1 MSKASRVPSRF
12 VGMHAHT
19 GFSFFDGM
27 GMPSEH
33 IDYVVKNGM
42 DAWCLTDHGHMNG
55 FVHAFL
61 HAEKMRKS
69 GVNFKFVPGC
79 EMYLHPDLRQW
90 RQDYELQRAAKANDA
105 SAKRKIAALKESI
118 RTPLAAIVDSDD
130 DPVAIEIDSETLT
143 VEDESETKSGK
154 FHDPVKRRHHLV
166 VLPRTSE
173 GLQRL
178 FGLVSR
184 GYKEGFYR
192 FPRIDYAMLKEAAKG
207 GHLLISSACVGG
219 NVAYEVFNVLQQME
233 FDELGPHLLDDPSVM
248 DRAVRGIGNT
258 YDRMVDCV
266 GRDAA
271 FLELQFNKLP
281 AQHLANRA
289 IIEYCERNNLQDKLI
304 VTCDSHYAEPSH
316 WREREIYK
324 KLGWLGTK
332 DFDPSMLPQ
341 SVEELKCELYPKNHL
356 DVWETYNHTKDGH
369 SFYDDSTICEAIERT
384 HDIVHNLIGDVQP
397 DRSMKLPSY
406 VVPEGMNEDKALLEL
421 CKSGLISRGL
431 ADKQE
436 YIERLKLELRVIK
449 EKQFSKYFLTMKKI
463 IDIAIEHM
471 LIGCG
476 RGSAGGSLVAYV
488 LGITD
493 VDPIEYGLLFERFLA
508 IDRAE
513 SPDIDT
519 DVSDRDKL
527 IGLLREHLGTEN
539 VVPISNYLTFKVKSL
554 IKDVSKFWGIEF
566 SEVNSALASL
576 ERDVTEGKR
585 HESDADE
592 GIDISIEDAV
602 KYSASTRNFLEKHPE
617 IAEPLQVLFKQNRA
631 LGRHAGGV
639 IISENIAERMPLIT
653 AKGEMQTPWVEGMHY
668 KHLETMGWIKF
679 DLLGL
684 ETLRMIERAIEL
696 ILRKQGTPNPTF
708 HQVRQWYRDNMAPGK
723 IDFDDQRVYE
733 KVYHAGKWISIFQ
746 CTNQGSQ
753 RLFQAAKPRSIID
766 LATLTAIYRPGP
778 LGAKV
783 DKMYIK
789 AKANPESIDYG
800 HPLIEGIL
808 KDTYGFIIFQE
819 QVMEI
824 ANVVAGF
831 PKEECNAIRKM
842 LKPTASGD
850 NNDKAK
856 ALQEKFIT
864 GCVSNGVSKH
874 IANDLYEKILYFAS
888 YGFNKSHS
896 VAYSINSYY
905 CAWLLTHHETEWVTA
920 YLEAT
925 AGTKKA
931 PKALS
936 EVKQHGFEIVPID
949 VNYATESW
957 TSLDGRRF
965 MPSFYSCKGIGEA
978 AVREIMEMRPYRSIE
993 DFLWNE
999 DGSWKHSKC
1008 NKRVMEALIK
1018 IRSMDSLDIVGE
1030 GKPFSSYQHLCNVAV
1045 ENYDGL
1051 KKQLKK
1057 EPNHG
1062 RNLLRSLLLESE
1074 GEPEWNFKQ
1083 LVENE
1088 SELMGTVDIERL
1100 IPSRIVKLLR
1110 EREIGPLDDI
1120 GSAGIHW
1127 FMVTKVMLKKT
1138 KTGKPYHLLECISAS
1153 SKVHRMF
1160 CWDSSNNAPLPTYT
1174 LLIAEVENGKFGMST
1189 KYNKV
1194 KVINV

>member
-1 MSKASRVPSRF
+1 MSKGTRAPSRF

-79 EMYLHPDLRQW
+79 EMYLHPDLGQW
-90 RQDYELQRAAKANDA
+90 RQDYELQRAAKANVA
-105 SAKRKIAALKESI
+105 SAKRKVAAQKEGI
-118 RTPLAAIVDSDD
+118 ITPLAAIVDSDD
-130 DPVAIEIDSETLT
+130 DPVAVEIDTETLT

-192 FPRIDYAMLKEAAKG
+192 FPRIDYSMLKEAAKG

-219 NVAYEVFNVLQQME
+219 NAAYEVFNVLQQME
-233 FDELGPHLLDDPSVM
+233 FDELGPHLLDDPMVM
-248 DRAVRGIGNT
+248 ERALRGIGNA

-289 IIEYCERNNLQDKLI
+289 IIEYCNRHGIEDKLI
-304 VTCDSHYAEPSH
+304 VTCDSHYAEPEH

-341 SVEELKCELYPKNHL
+341 SVEELKCELYPKNHR
-356 DVWETYNHTKDGH
+356 DVWETYQHTRGQH

-384 HDIVHNLIGDVQP
+384 HDIVHNLIGDIQP

-406 VVPEGMNEDKALLEL
+406 AVPVGMSEDKALLEA
-421 CKSGLISRGL
+421 CKEGLIGRGL
-431 ADKQE
+431 TDKPE
-436 YIERLKLELRVIK
+436 YIDRLKLELRVIK

-463 IDIAIEHM
+463 IDIASEHM

-527 IGLLREHLGTEN
+527 IGLLREHLGEEN

-566 SEVNSALASL
+566 SEVNTALASL
-576 ERDVTEGKR
+576 ERDVAEGKR

-592 GIDISIEDAV
+592 GIDISIDDAI
-602 KYSASTRNFLEKHPE
+602 KHSASTRNFLEKHPE

-639 IISENIAERMPLIT
+639 IVSENIAERMPLIT

-684 ETLRMIERAIEL
+684 ETLRMIERTIEL
-696 ILRKQGTPNPTF
+696 LLRKQGIANPTF
-708 HQVRQWYRDNMAPGK
+708 LQIRQWYRDNMAPGK
-723 IDFDDQRVYE
+723 INFDDQRVYE
-733 KVYHAGKWISIFQ
+733 NVYHAGKWISIFQ

-753 RLFQAAKPRSIID
+753 RLFQASKPRSIID

-789 AKANPESIDYG
+789 AKADPGSIDYG
-800 HPLIEGIL
+800 HPLIERIL

-850 NNDKAK
+850 NNEKAK
-856 ALQEKFIT
+856 VLRQKFIA
-864 GCVSNGVSKH
+864 GCVGNGVSER
-874 IANDLYEKILYFAS
+874 IANDLYEKILYFAM
-888 YGFNKSHS
+888 YGFNKSCTFDTELYT
-896 VAYSINSYY
+896 YSQDGNNKQLKMIKDVKPGEFVMSRDESTGKNIFVEVVENHDHGVIPVY
-905 CAWLLTHHETEWVTA
+905 EFE
-920 YLEAT
+920 LED
-925 AGTKKA
+925 GIV
-931 PKALS
+931 
-936 EVKQHGFEIVPID
+936 VKCTMDHKFRVK
-949 VNYATESW
+949 
-957 TSLDGRRF
+957 DGR
-965 MPSFYSCKGIGEA
+965 MCPMWQILKE
-978 AVREIMEMRPYRSIE
+978 E
-993 DFLWNE
+993 
-999 DGSWKHSKC
+999 
-1008 NKRVMEALIK
+1008 
-1018 IRSMDSLDIVGE
+1018 LDIVAIAD
-1030 GKPFSSYQHLCNVAV
+1030 Q
-1045 ENYDGL
+1045 
-1051 KKQLKK
+1051 
-1057 EPNHG
+1057 
-1062 RNLLRSLLLESE
+1062 
-1074 GEPEWNFKQ
+1074 NFNQ
-1083 LVENE
+1083 E
-1088 SELMGTVDIERL
+1088 
-1100 IPSRIVKLLR
+1100 
-1110 EREIGPLDDI
+1110 
-1120 GSAGIHW
+1120 
-1127 FMVTKVMLKKT
+1127 
-1138 KTGKPYHLLECISAS
+1138 
-1153 SKVHRMF
+1153 
-1160 CWDSSNNAPLPTYT
+1160 
-1174 LLIAEVENGKFGMST
+1174 
-1189 KYNKV
+1189 
-1194 KVINV
+1194 